1 MQSSAYRKAISSIN
15 EIGKD
20 NVSGAAE
27 LMEKAGE
34 CLLEFLN
41 SIENE
46 KTFREEMINICK
58 NLAGAQPSM
67 APIFN
72 LANESLL
79 FLEQFP
85 SAECQSMLKN
95 IQKRIEK
102 TRKASEEIA
111 KLGSSLIEDGMTI
124 ITHSRSSTIL
134 EIFKEAKEEDKNFEV
149 VLTESRPIYEGRKLA
164 RELTSL
170 KIDVVLVIDS
180 AIFGMM
186 EVADLAIIGAD
197 SITRN
202 GVVNK
207 VGTSGMASFAQ
218 GKIPLYVACSMNK
231 IFPSSKKIERK
242 ERNAGEIWNE
252 RDIEVKNI
260 YFDKTPLE
268 SITKFITEE
277 GLLAPAMMIEKMEKM
292 RVSKFL

>member
-1 MQSSAYRKAISSIN
+1 MVHEGVAK
-15 EIGKD
+15 
-20 NVSGAAE
+20 GA
-27 LMEKAGE
+27 KHG
-34 CLLEFLN
+34 
-41 SIENE
+41 
-46 KTFREEMINICK
+46 
-58 NLAGAQPSM
+58 
-67 APIFN
+67 
-72 LANESLL
+72 
-79 FLEQFP
+79 
-85 SAECQSMLKN
+85 
-95 IQKRIEK
+95 RIETYK
-102 TRKASEEIA
+102 
-111 KLGSSLIEDGMTI
+111 
-124 ITHSRSSTIL
+124 
-134 EIFKEAKEEDKNFEV
+134 KNFDV
-149 VLTESRPIYEGRKLA
+149 VVTESRPIYEGRKLA

-170 KIDVVLVIDS
+170 NIDVVLVIDS

-186 EVADLAIIGAD
+186 DVADLAIVGAD

-218 GKIPLYVACSMNK
+218 GKIPFYVACSMNK
-231 IFPSSKKIERK
+231 IFPLSKKIEIK